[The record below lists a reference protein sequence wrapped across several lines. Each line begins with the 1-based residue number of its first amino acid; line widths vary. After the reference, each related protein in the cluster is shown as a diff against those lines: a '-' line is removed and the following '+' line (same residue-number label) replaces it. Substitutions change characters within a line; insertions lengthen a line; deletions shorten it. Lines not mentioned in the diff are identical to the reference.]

1 MQQELRLF
9 FPLFQARQIV
19 GGNTTPYRQEINKL
33 RNFGID
39 IFTPHLRRSKL
50 RNYPYK
56 IIFIF
61 YTSSEIDMISITA
74 TALFMI
80 HLLESNATLQS
91 SDYRIL
97 PQIEIKAEKI
107 SGFDNEGC
115 KIIIESIKE

>member
-19 GGNTTPYRQEINKL
+19 GGNTSPYRQEINKL
-33 RNFGID
+33 RSFGINT
-39 IFTPHLRRSKL
+39 FTPHLRRSKL
-50 RNYPYK
+50 RKYPYK
-56 IIFIF
+56 ITFIF
-61 YTSSEIDMISITA
+61 YTSSEIDMVSTTT

-107 SGFDNEGC
+107 TDFDNEGC
-115 KIIIESIKE
+115 KIIIEPINQ